1 MPGKSFMDVIVNTLG
16 YKNHSKPLWG
26 VAVGLILVGFVW
38 HLFDKSFSVPMC
50 AGFSLLAILFFLKAF
65 ESVSETDNDVENA
78 SFFATK
84 AFSIFA
90 NKMFCWSASV
100 LSVAIV
106 FLICHWPNWKMLLI
120 LGLSS
125 FIIGLALKLLNINS
139 LRQR

>member
-1 MPGKSFMDVIVNTLG
+1 MPRKTFIDAIVNTSG
-16 YKNHSKPLWG
+16 YKILSKQLCG
-26 VAVGLILVGFVW
+26 VALGLILVGFVW

-50 AGFSLLAILFFLKAF
+50 AGFNLLAILFFLKAF

-90 NKMFCWSASV
+90 SKMFWWSASV
-100 LSVAIV
+100 LTVSIS

-125 FIIGLALKLLNINS
+125 FIIGLVLKMLNINA